1 LQVECS
7 QVVDVYFFI
16 VVECKELPSLL
27 NGDVH
32 APSRTYK
39 SRVKFTCNSGHDLV
53 GSLYA
58 VCEANGRW
66 SEDMP
71 SCVAISISELNVAK
85 LSPEN
90 YTSEIAETVVRQLD
104 NLTSSQNLTSTNVTS
119 TVDVLESLVTL
130 QEKVLEEGG
139 SLNLSNEFVNVR
151 IRQIYISS

>member
-1 LQVECS
+1 
-7 QVVDVYFFI
+7 
-16 VVECKELPSLL
+16 
-27 NGDVH
+27 
-32 APSRTYK
+32 
-39 SRVKFTCNSGHDLV
+39 
-53 GSLYA
+53 
-58 VCEANGRW
+58 
-66 SEDMP
+66 MP